1 MGEYIGI
8 SENRLHHILGVAR
21 KAYSIAKNMGF
32 SEEFARKCFMLG
44 WIHDVGYEFVTDS
57 PDHSIQSASLL
68 DMLGDYIYPE
78 GYRRDSIK
86 PGIRVIIERSIR
98 AIACHGSFVQD
109 MTEEYKILNMAD
121 LQVDNEGNEVSV
133 EERLEDIKERYGEY
147 SKEYLDACE
156 IAFRVGLTETNIAR
170 GKVC

>member
-21 KAYSIAKNMGF
+21 KAYSIAKDMGF

-44 WIHDVGYEFVTDS
+44 WLHDVGYEFSTKKVE
-57 PDHSIQSASLL
+57 HSIASAALVGL
-68 DMLGDYIYPE
+68 LGDYIFPE
-78 GYRRDSIK
+78 GFNESKPAK
-86 PGIRVIIERSIR
+86 PGVNMVMERSIQ
-98 AIACHGSFVQD
+98 AIFNHGSFTQS

-170 GKVC
+170 GK